1 MRWRWDRASLP
12 MRVLAVVVS
21 CVVGI
26 LLFGGRWGGKLYRAG
41 AFTRHSSFV
50 NDCPTNLPMGPGP
63 KHVHTQTLCERLW
76 ARSSWGWQRPR
87 GSMRLF
93 LQLLLQR
100 PGSVIIRGTI
110 CRPGLAC
117 PVPCGA
123 RATPIG
129 QNEMTR
135 RELHISL
142 NISLDMPNLHLPPSR

>member
-1 MRWRWDRASLP
+1 MEMRSCEITYGSICCCGELCRWDTVVWRAVGWKALP
-12 MRVLAVVVS
+12 CRSHV
-21 CVVGI
+21 I
-26 LLFGGRWGGKLYRAG
+26 
-41 AFTRHSSFV
+41 RHSSMIVPQPFPWALAPIP
-50 NDCPTNLPMGPGP
+50 CTH
-63 KHVHTQTLCERLW
+63 KHSERPW
-76 ARSSWGWQRPR
+76 ARSSWGWRRPR
-87 GSMRLF
+87 GSMRLS